1 MSTLKNIA
9 AKGSVQAILGLM
21 SFSVASALA
30 WKGDIDGP
38 TYFGLTMLVAGFYFG
53 TRNKA
58 E

>member
-1 MSTLKNIA
+1 MSTLRNIA
-9 AKGSVQAILGLM
+9 AKGSVQAVLGLM
-21 SFSVASALA
+21 TFSVTSALA
-30 WKGDIDGP
+30 WTGSIDGP